1 MTSTKLLS
9 LRLSF
14 LYVSRAPHATPR
26 HTTGKGNAITIL
38 IIIFILD
45 LGLPPYL
52 SPHDGSLQHVRHR
65 HGLRMQTLAQP
76 RPLRTNVHLPLHFHP
91 YIRRSRRSI
100 HSNLAPSP
108 RSDTLLWALCPILY
122 ISPIKPIYGSHY
134 GSGSSPNG
142 SSSHTC

>member
-1 MTSTKLLS
+1 M
-9 LRLSF
+9 
-14 LYVSRAPHATPR
+14 SRALPPR
-26 HTTGKGNAITIL
+26 HTTAHHREMQKKASSPSATLTIF
-38 IIIFILD
+38 IIFILD

-91 YIRRSRRSI
+91 YIRRNRRSI

-122 ISPIKPIYGSHY
+122 ISPIKPIHGSHY